1 MLTKS
6 KYQSVSFELE
16 GTNSAGDLG
25 AAASVSF
32 QNRNMFKGSETFM
45 IKLRG
50 AYEAVSG
57 LQGGYNHEDYTEL
70 GRKQR
75 STFRGFSFRFFPT
88 TSGGRYV
95 LLRNLAYSIIIRY
108 VRSFHASLLLPI
120 GVTNGDCNV
129 SVLSIALI
137 CWISTT
143 CICLPFRRSS
153 ATNI

>member
-25 AAASVSF
+25 AAI
-32 QNRNMFKGSETFM
+32 RIISEPEYVQGFRDFYDKAT
-45 IKLRG
+45 G

-70 GRKQR
+70 GAEATINFPRFLFPFLSNDFRRKIR
-75 STFRGFSFRFFPT
+75 AT
-88 TSGGRYV
+88 TEFGVQY
-95 LLRNLAYSIIIRY
+95 NYQIRP
-108 VRSFHASLLLPI
+108 SFHASLLSANWVI
-120 GVTNGDCNV
+120 NGDCNV

>member
-70 GRKQR
+70 GAEA
-75 STFRGFSFRFFPT
+75 TINFPRFLFP
-88 TSGGRYV
+88 
-95 LLRNLAYSIIIRY
+95 
-108 VRSFHASLLLPI
+108 F
-120 GVTNGDCNV
+120 
-129 SVLSIALI
+129 LSND
-137 CWISTT
+137 
-143 CICLPFRRSS
+143 FRRKIR
-153 ATNI
+153 ATTEFGVQYNYQIRPEFSRIMLLQLEL